1 MRENAISSIKVLLV
15 DDDEDDF
22 ILTRYIFEEF
32 KSTQYELDWIGDYE
46 KALSLMCENSHD
58 IYLVDYRLGAENGLS
73 LMRQAK
79 AKGCRMP
86 IILLTGQGDAE
97 TDLEAMEA
105 GAADYLIKGEFE
117 APLLERAIRYS
128 VQHSRTVENLLGSE
142 MKFRSVFQSASDAI
156 FLIDQYGCVLL
167 WNNAAEQIF
176 GYSEQ
181 EIIGKPATA
190 LMGEK
195 YELKALETGL
205 ERTYKEVLAPMAGKV
220 IEAAGRRKDGSEFP
234 LELSGSVWKTNR
246 GMFYT
251 AIVRDITK
259 RRAAEE
265 LLLHEATHDAL
276 TGLPNRAQFT
286 EILTDSIRKAEKNK
300 NYQFAVL
307 FLDLDRFKV
316 INDGLGHV
324 MGDKLLVAIAQRLAN
339 CIRPEDTVARFGGD
353 EFTILLNNLENVDY
367 AIEIAERLQEE
378 IIQPFAVDGHEVY
391 TSASVGITISDAAN
405 RKPEDFLR
413 DSDTAMYRAKA
424 AGKARYQI
432 FDSAMHIRSM
442 NLLQIENDLRRAVER
457 EEFFVVYQPIV
468 DLRTGAIRE
477 FEALVRWNH
486 PEHGFIP
493 PNDFIPVAEENGLI
507 MAIDRW
513 VLTEACRQLGEWQK
527 NPIYK
532 DSLSVSVNLS
542 TKLLINTNLTK
553 QIRDLTE
560 EMNLDPHCLKLEV
573 TETSVMENAEI
584 ALQILSDI
592 NSLGV
597 RISSDD
603 FGTGYSSLSYLHRFP
618 FSRLKIDRSFIGRM
632 DTDEKSEEIVRTI
645 MTLAE
650 NLNLEV
656 VAEGIENEPQF
667 RRLRE
672 LGCQFGQGYLF
683 SKPVEAELAGKL
695 LGKRFEN
702 LVLQEIPSTS
712 FPANEGSFIELLK
725 VQ

>member
-1 MRENAISSIKVLLV
+1 MRENAFSSIKVLLV

-97 TDLEAMEA
+97 TDLKAMEA

-181 EIIGKPATA
+181 EIIGKPATT

-195 YELKALETGL
+195 YEQKALETGL

-286 EILTDSIRKAEKNK
+286 EILTDAIRKAENNK

-353 EFTILLNNLENVDY
+353 EFTILLNNLKNVDY

-513 VLTEACRQLGEWQK
+513 VLTEACRQLSEWQK
-527 NPIYK
+527 NPLYK

-592 NSLGV
+592 NALGV

-702 LVLQEIPSTS
+702 LVLQEIPSSS